1 MTQTQ
6 HASQT
11 EESVILHG
19 STSPYLNL
27 ATIRAQTMTEDQLYQ
42 AGFDA
47 AFYGRGMR
55 GSLADY
61 PAYLQGRIAGRAAR
75 F

>member
-1 MTQTQ
+1 MLIQT
-6 HASQT
+6 AVT
-11 EESVILHG
+11 TDDRVLYG
-19 STSPYLNL
+19 STDSSLNL
-27 ATIRAQTMTEDQLYQ
+27 AVIRAQAMTDDERYQ

-47 AFYGRGMR
+47 AFNGRGMR